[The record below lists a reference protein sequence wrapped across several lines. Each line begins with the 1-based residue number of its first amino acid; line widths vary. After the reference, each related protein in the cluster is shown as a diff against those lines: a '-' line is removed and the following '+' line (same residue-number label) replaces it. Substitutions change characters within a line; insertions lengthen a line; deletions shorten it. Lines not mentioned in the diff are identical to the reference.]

1 MALADF
7 FISLLTFVTIYSLFA
22 LGLNVKFGFT
32 GLIDFGHVAY
42 FMIGAYVTV
51 FLAMPAGVSNTYEGI
66 AGLGLATAF
75 AGIPGGDLLGW
86 LVALVLGMAAAAL
99 VSLLVG
105 IPTIRLR
112 EDYLAITALG
122 IATILNAV
130 FHNERWLFNGSFG
143 IREVHEPLSGAFP
156 VGTGNFQ
163 LNLLLFGLP
172 SVAILGYAAYR
183 TAKLVRP
190 LDARPALLGTG
201 ATLALAGSVVFV
213 ITTMTGLVVD
223 LGVFVLNVDNTIA
236 FLLLVAA
243 VVMGRQALR
252 EANDIGALLTLA
264 SALLF
269 GLWYFGQ
276 PLVALV
282 TEGET
287 AGILLNLFW
296 LYDPSVGTAGGMDY
310 DRFFFLFTLVL
321 LAGAYWWVQRTVNS
335 PYGRVLRAVRDDETV
350 PEALGKPTF
359 RYKIQSLMFGSALAG
374 AAGGLWAAN
383 IGFIDPTQFA
393 ATVTFFAYTAVI
405 IGGTANNRG
414 VILGTAVFW
423 VINSGTRFLDDF
435 FPSQYAQQLAALR
448 LILIGVIL
456 IVILYYRPEGML
468 GEQDYD
474 IDIGRGGVRDD

>member
-7 FISLLTFVTIYSLFA
+7 FISLLTFVTIYSLFG

-51 FLAMPAGVSNTYEGI
+51 FVAMPAGLSETYEGLT
-66 AGLGLATAF
+66 GLGLATAF
-75 AGIPGGDLLGW
+75 AGVPGGDLLGW
-86 LVALVLGMAAAAL
+86 LVALVIGMAAAAL
-99 VSLLVG
+99 VSVLVG

-122 IATILNAV
+122 IATILNAI
-130 FHNERWLFNGSFG
+130 FHNERWLFNGAFG

-156 VGTGNFQ
+156 IGTGSFQ

-183 TAKLVRP
+183 TAKVVRP
-190 LDARPALLGTG
+190 LSVRPALLGTG

-236 FLLLVAA
+236 FVLLVGSVVAGRAA
-243 VVMGRQALR
+243 LT
-252 EANDIGALLTLA
+252 ETDHIGALLALA

-269 GLWYFGQ
+269 TLWYLGQ
-276 PLVALV
+276 PLVAFV

-287 AGILLNLFW
+287 ADLLLNLFW
-296 LYDPSVGTAGGMDY
+296 LYDATAGSAGGLDY
-310 DRFFFLFTLVL
+310 DRFFFLFTLAFLV
-321 LAGAYWWVQRTVNS
+321 GAYLWVERTVNS
-335 PYGRVLRAVRDDETV
+335 PYGRVLRAVREDESV

-393 ATVTFFAYTAVI
+393 STVTFFAYTAVI

-435 FPSQYAQQLAALR
+435 FPSEYAQQLAALR
-448 LILIGVIL
+448 LILIGALL

-474 IDIGRGGVRDD
+474 IDLGRGGVSDD

>member
-7 FISLLTFVTIYSLFA
+7 FISLMTFVTIYSLFA

-51 FLAMPAGVSNTYEGI
+51 FLAMPAGISETYEGI
-66 AGLGLATAF
+66 SGLGLATMF
-75 AGIPGGDLLGW
+75 AGVPGGDLLGW
-86 LVALVLGMAAAAL
+86 ALALVLGMLAAAL

-130 FHNERWLFNGSFG
+130 FHNERWLFNGAFG
-143 IREVHEPLSGAFP
+143 IREIPRPLEAVFP
-156 VGTGNFQ
+156 IGTGSFQ
-163 LNLLLFGLP
+163 LNLLIFGLP
-172 SVAILGYAAYR
+172 SVFALGYVGYR
-183 TAKLVRP
+183 TVKVVRP
-190 LDARPALLGTG
+190 LSARETALGVGT
-201 ATLALAGSVVFV
+201 TLALAGSLGFV
-213 ITTMTGLVVD
+213 ITTMLGLVVN
-223 LGVFVLNVDNTIA
+223 LGVVSLNVDNTIA
-236 FLLLVAA
+236 LLLLVLA
-243 VVMGRQALR
+243 VVLGRQALR
-252 EANDIGALLTLA
+252 ETDHIGSLLALV
-264 SALLF
+264 SAVLF
-269 GLWYFGQ
+269 SLWYLGQ
-276 PLVALV
+276 PLVKLV
-282 TEGET
+282 TDGNT
-287 AGILLNLFW
+287 SDLLLNLFW
-296 LYDPSVGTAGGMDY
+296 LYDANAGSAGGLDY

-393 ATVTFFAYTAVI
+393 STVTFFAYTAVI

-435 FPSQYAQQLAALR
+435 FPSEYAQQLAALR
-448 LILIGVIL
+448 LILIGGLL

-474 IDIGRGGVRDD
+474 IDLGRGGVSDD

>member
-51 FLAMPAGVSNTYEGI
+51 FLAMPAGVSDTYEGLT
-66 AGLGLATAF
+66 GLGLATAF
-75 AGIPGGDLLGW
+75 AGVPGGDLLGW
-86 LVALVLGMAAAAL
+86 LLALCVGMAAAAL

-130 FHNERWLFNGSFG
+130 VHNERWLFNGAFG
-143 IREVHEPLSGAFP
+143 IREVHEPLAATFP
-156 VGTGNFQ
+156 VGTANFQ
-163 LNLLLFGLP
+163 LNLLLFGIP
-172 SVAILGYAAYR
+172 SIVILGYAAYR
-183 TAKLVRP
+183 TAKVVRP
-190 LDARPALLGTG
+190 LGARPALLGAG

-223 LGVFVLNVDNTIA
+223 LGVVVLNVDNTIA
-236 FLLLVAA
+236 VLLLVGA
-243 VVMGRQALR
+243 VLLGRRAIT
-252 EANDIGALLTLA
+252 ETDHVGALLALA
-264 SALLF
+264 AALLF
-269 GLWYFGQ
+269 GLWYLAQ
-276 PLVALV
+276 PLVAFV
-282 TEGET
+282 TRGET
-287 AGILLNLFW
+287 ADLLLNLFW
-296 LYDPSVGTAGGMDY
+296 LYDPNAGPAGGMDY

-321 LAGAYWWVQRTVNS
+321 LAAAYWWVQRTVNS
-335 PYGRVLRAVRDDETV
+335 PYGRVLRAVREDETV
-350 PEALGKPTF
+350 PEALGKPTV

-435 FPSQYAQQLAALR
+435 FPSQYAQQLAAMR
-448 LILIGVIL
+448 LILIGALL

-474 IDIGRGGVRDD
+474 IDLGRGGVSDD

>member
-7 FISLLTFVTIYSLFA
+7 FISLMTFVTIYSLFA

-51 FLAMPAGVSNTYEGI
+51 FLAMPAGISSTYEGLS
-66 AGLGLATAF
+66 GLGLATMF
-75 AGIPGGDLLGW
+75 AGVPGGDLLGW
-86 LVALVLGMAAAAL
+86 ALALVLGMLAAAL

-130 FHNERWLFNGSFG
+130 FHNERWLFNGAFG
-143 IREVHEPLSGAFP
+143 IREIPRPLSGAFP
-156 VGTGNFQ
+156 IGTGSFQ
-163 LNLLLFGLP
+163 LNLLIFGLP
-172 SVAILGYAAYR
+172 SVLALGYVGYR
-183 TAKLVRP
+183 TVKVVRP
-190 LDARPALLGTG
+190 LSAREATLGVG
-201 ATLALAGSVVFV
+201 ATLALAGSLIFV
-213 ITTMTGLVVD
+213 ITTMLGLVVN
-223 LGVFVLNVDNTIA
+223 LGVFSLNVDNTIA
-236 FLLLVAA
+236 FLLLVGA
-243 VVMGRQALR
+243 VVLGRQALR
-252 EANDIGALLTLA
+252 ETDHIGSLLALV
-264 SALLF
+264 SAILF
-269 GLWYFGQ
+269 SLWYLGQ
-276 PLVALV
+276 PLVELV
-282 TEGET
+282 TDGNT
-287 AGILLNLFW
+287 SDLLLNLFW
-296 LYDPSVGTAGGMDY
+296 LYDANAGSAGGLDY

-321 LAGAYWWVQRTVNS
+321 LVGAYWWVQRTVNS

-393 ATVTFFAYTAVI
+393 STVTFFAYTAVI

-435 FPSQYAQQLAALR
+435 FPSEYAQQLAALR
-448 LILIGVIL
+448 LILIGALL

-474 IDIGRGGVRDD
+474 IDLGRGGVSDD